1 MGRRRPCGPLGMN
14 PLSCPQFSPQHV
26 NKSAHISVIIY
37 DDRNKDRVHDVI
49 RTNTEK
55 SAIGRCQDFS
65 PRRLRF
71 RWIPCWA
78 TWASLESAIPGRVGG
93 PTLEKSAPVRP
104 PAPGGQIVQLTFLLE
119 RGVRRG
125 QFLKMSARLRRA
137 KIPYNILFY
146 KKNRFSKNFDRDPTA
161 ERWCDVYA
169 VTTFF
174 QICQN

>member
-1 MGRRRPCGPLGMN
+1 MDPVLGDMGLTG
-14 PLSCPQFSPQHV
+14 
-26 NKSAHISVIIY
+26 ISS
-37 DDRNKDRVHDVI
+37 KQ
-49 RTNTEK
+49 T
-55 SAIGRCQDFS
+55 SQ
-65 PRRLRF
+65 
-71 RWIPCWA
+71 
-78 TWASLESAIPGRVGG
+78 G
-93 PTLEKSAPVRP
+93 PTLKKSAPVRP
-104 PAPGGQIVQLTFLLE
+104 PAPGGQNAQAGFALE